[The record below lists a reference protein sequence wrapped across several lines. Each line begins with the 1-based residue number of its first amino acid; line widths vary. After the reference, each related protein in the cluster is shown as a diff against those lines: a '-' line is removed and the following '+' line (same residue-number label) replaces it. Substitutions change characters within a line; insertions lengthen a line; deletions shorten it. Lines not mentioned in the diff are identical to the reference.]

1 MNQNFSE
8 LEARRLR
15 RQQRKSEPKP
25 EIVRAAELVQKAP
38 KVEQKRRPSSTS
50 SRREVKHRSSFGV
63 SATPSVRTSQTQ
75 TEAQVKSVR
84 KYASMSDIRKSRGQ
98 PVDSAMTTSLT
109 ESDESVTDTGRQKI
123 QDFIKNENESFI
135 FLLNKKIR
143 KT

>member
-1 MNQNFSE
+1 
-8 LEARRLR
+8 
-15 RQQRKSEPKP
+15 
-25 EIVRAAELVQKAP
+25 
-38 KVEQKRRPSSTS
+38 
-50 SRREVKHRSSFGV
+50 
-63 SATPSVRTSQTQ
+63 
-75 TEAQVKSVR
+75 
-84 KYASMSDIRKSRGQ
+84 MSDIRKSRGQ